1 MYVLKYLK
9 VQHLTKCIQL
19 LPVLWTVKLITLDTK
34 HSAMATGSAL
44 HFSRSWRRSLK
55 QKSSQQLTLYSRD
68 LHFIPSF
75 VSSLNTHTYKWLSR
89 GSLFQQLC
97 WISRVKSRCSK
108 WGDRPLNKFRTSMN
122 SNREQL
128 LLCSCKFSVGTKRTK
143 ETATPEV
150 IVSWL
155 KHEVIV
161 TSFNCFYVSV
171 YWPVWLCGAAEKWI
185 GGSECLCL
193 QTTMTDAGPAISSEY
208 KTHTL
213 KHTVWS
219 GTRGDK
225 HADWDWLYTHTHT
238 H

>member
-1 MYVLKYLK
+1 MYSSTWKYSTWLN
-9 VQHLTKCIQL
+9 VFSYFQYCEQWNWLPWIQS
-19 LPVLWTVKLITLDTK
+19 TLRWPRGLRCTSQDHEEDPWSK
-34 HSAMATGSAL
+34 
-44 HFSRSWRRSLK
+44 
-55 QKSSQQLTLYSRD
+55 KSSQQLTLYSRA

-171 YWPVWLCGAAEKWI
+171 YWPVWLCGPAEKWI

-213 KHTVWS
+213 KW
-219 GTRGDK
+219 
-225 HADWDWLYTHTHT
+225 Y
-238 H
+238 